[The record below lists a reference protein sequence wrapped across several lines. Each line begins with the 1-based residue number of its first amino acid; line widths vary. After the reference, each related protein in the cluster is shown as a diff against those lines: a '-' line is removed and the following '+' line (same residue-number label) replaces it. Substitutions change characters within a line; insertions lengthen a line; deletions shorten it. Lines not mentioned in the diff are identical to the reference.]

1 MRGTAAHTAAW
12 MGTCVSFS
20 RLFSAENKTEP
31 PTLESSWRAQ
41 YFFSVVRGC
50 KNPLGK
56 ADLLENHLWSV
67 LCQRVWYVNWH
78 KHRMNP
84 SRAYTELLH
93 FPQRDVAESADPKV
107 LFHSDLRSQLI
118 CRLLITAEKGASENK
133 TYFHEKKKK
142 SLLHMCFVVKG
153 NIYHHQTPACQNM
166 FPLKQKIAL
175 KMREKTCAIERR
187 NEVHESFPN
196 SVPPARSLMS
206 RQRCSTVTRR
216 CREGNKE
223 ISKLHLF
230 SNINFY
236 IFSVNYDVSVTFLYP
251 SPSKKKAVWGGGTSN
266 CS

>member
-1 MRGTAAHTAAW
+1 
-12 MGTCVSFS
+12 
-20 RLFSAENKTEP
+20 
-31 PTLESSWRAQ
+31 
-41 YFFSVVRGC
+41 
-50 KNPLGK
+50 
-56 ADLLENHLWSV
+56 
-67 LCQRVWYVNWH
+67 
-78 KHRMNP
+78 
-84 SRAYTELLH
+84 
-93 FPQRDVAESADPKV
+93 
-107 LFHSDLRSQLI
+107 
-118 CRLLITAEKGASENK
+118 
-133 TYFHEKKKK
+133 
-142 SLLHMCFVVKG
+142 MCFVVKG

-266 CS
+266 CSWTTLRAWTWDGLPGTPYRAPVVTQREGHGDRSVHVKENLSALFIKCVR

>member
-1 MRGTAAHTAAW
+1 

-142 SLLHMCFVVKG
+142 KPFTHVLCSQRKYLPPSNSSMSEHVSSEAEDSLKNERKNMC
-153 NIYHHQTPACQNM
+153 H
-166 FPLKQKIAL
+166 
-175 KMREKTCAIERR
+175 
-187 NEVHESFPN
+187 
-196 SVPPARSLMS
+196 
-206 RQRCSTVTRR
+206 
-216 CREGNKE
+216 
-223 ISKLHLF
+223 
-230 SNINFY
+230 
-236 IFSVNYDVSVTFLYP
+236 
-251 SPSKKKAVWGGGTSN
+251 
-266 CS
+266 